1 MNLRSLAPRR
11 PLRAGLAAVVGAVVL
26 SGCSVYDIPLPGGAD
41 VGSNPTTLHIMFR
54 DVLDLVPQSTVKV
67 DDVTVGRVTDI
78 KLKGYT
84 ADVTVKV
91 PSDMKIPS
99 NERVTIDQT
108 SLLGEKFINLKRP
121 AQPSGT
127 FLADGD
133 TIPLAQTGRNPEV
146 EEVLSALSAL
156 LNGGGVGQLKTIAHE
171 LNTAV
176 GGREDDVR
184 AVIDQIH
191 TFMGVLDTNKQKVV
205 DAIDGLNTLAI
216 SLRKQDGTIKQTL
229 AQMPSALKSVNTQ
242 RADLRRLLQALSK
255 LSNVGVNVIQA
266 SKESTINSLSDLAPV
281 LTAFAKSGQALPKS
295 LQVLLTYPFIDAAV
309 GNSPR
314 VARNLHI
321 GDYTNL
327 NISLDL
333 DLNML
338 AQALSGGTGIV
349 PPTDFG
355 TLVNMCQ
362 TSVPEQV
369 EPVCGILDSLNS
381 GLCGLPGLSTSPLC
395 VIPGV
400 ESDTATSNAKAAS
413 KNAKKAA
420 AGSAGS
426 NDTGVGSAAA
436 DQNALSQVTD
446 LLGNLFGSDLLGLGA
461 GDSTGA
467 TGSTGTGT
475 ASGDPSAGAS
485 PGAGSSAGTLLG
497 GLLSGLGLGR
507 PAPAY
512 DKAAVTAATRRL
524 ESLAGAGRLLL
535 QGVYS

>member
-1 MNLRSLAPRR
+1 MNLRALAPRR
-11 PLRAGLAAVVGAVVL
+11 LARAGLAAVVGAVVL

-67 DDVTVGRVTDI
+67 DDVTVGRVSDI
-78 KLKGYT
+78 KLKGYI

-121 AQPSGT
+121 AKPSSTLLG
-127 FLADGD
+127 DGD

-176 GGREDDVR
+176 GGREDEVR
-184 AVIDQIH
+184 EVIDQIH
-191 TFMGVLDTNKQKVV
+191 TFMGTLDANKQKVV
-205 DAIDGLNTLAI
+205 GAIDGLNTLAA

-229 AQMPSALKSVNTQ
+229 ADLPSALRSVNSQ
-242 RADLRRLLQALSK
+242 RADLRKLLRALSK
-255 LSNVGVNVIQA
+255 LSNVGVNVIKA
-266 SKESTINSLSDLAPV
+266 SKEATINSLSDLAPV
-281 LTAFAKSGQALPKS
+281 LTAFADSGQALPKS

-309 GNSPR
+309 GNSPQ

-338 AQALSGGTGIV
+338 AQALSGGSGIL
-349 PPTDFG
+349 PPTDLG
-355 TLVNMCQ
+355 TLVNLCQ
-362 TSVPEQV
+362 TSAPEQAQ
-369 EPVCGILDSLNS
+369 PVCDILNSLSS
-381 GLCGLPGLSTSPLC
+381 GLCALPGLGSTPLC

-400 ESDTATSNAKAAS
+400 EDTATSNAQAAS
-413 KNAKKAA
+413 RNAKRSTSGA
-420 AGSAGS
+420 S
-426 NDTGVGSAAA
+426 DTGVGTASA
-436 DQNALSQVTD
+436 DQNALSQVTS
-446 LLGNLFGSDLLGLGA
+446 LLSNLFGSNLLGLGA
-461 GDSTGA
+461 GDSLGA
-467 TGSTGTGT
+467 SGSTGEGT
-475 ASGDPSAGAS
+475 ASGDPSAGTS
-485 PGAGSSAGTLLG
+485 PGATPTPGTLLG

-512 DKAAVTAATRRL
+512 DRAALTQATERL
-524 ESLAGAGRLLL
+524 SSLAGVGTLLL